1 MNNRQREF
9 IFGLLIENKLMLQGF
24 EERARSPSLAA
35 KYKEELELNK
45 QSTLAFSKLLRDS

>member
-1 MNNRQREF
+1 MNNQQREF
-9 IFGLLIENKLMLQGF
+9 IFSLLIENKLMLQGF

>member
-9 IFGLLIENKLMLQGF
+9 IFGLLIENKLMPQGF
-24 EERARSPSLAA
+24 EERARSHSLAA